1 MDTDR
6 IPLTSLAAA
15 ILTNATCGEACW
27 QAREDICRCACGG
40 KNHGCLRSADGVRPT
55 RTSKIYKHVYEL
67 EAVGWY
73 RDLYDLARARNR
85 ANGPY
90 RVETIPADPEPIVYT
105 YFYHETD
112 NGAPARLK
120 PATKDQI
127 ARWPE
132 LAAYRDLPP
141 SRNQAYLL
149 WRKVGA

>member
-1 MDTDR
+1 MESNDPT
-6 IPLTSLAAA
+6 LMSLAAA
-15 ILTNATCGEACW
+15 ILTNTTCGEACW
-27 QAREDICRCACGG
+27 QAREDICRCSCGG

-55 RTSKIYKHVYEL
+55 RTAKLSGKVYEL
-67 EAVGWY
+67 EAVGEHGE
-73 RDLYDLARARNR
+73 LYDLAKARNE

-90 RVETIPADPEPIVYT
+90 RTDTIPASPEPIVYR

-141 SRNQAYLL
+141 TRAVYLL
-149 WRKVGA
+149 WRKAGA